1 LTFEGL
7 PATAGL
13 FFLDHRDTLHGNG
26 VANMI
31 ELQYEAPNEE
41 LTPFVSSFY
50 RFDYKGH
57 DLNEIERADRAQF
70 RFMLNGKGHYRF
82 AAGHERPT
90 RPVTII
96 GPTTAPFESVSNEP
110 LTIFGWGMT
119 PAGWASLM
127 GSAADKW
134 VDEAFDA
141 RRVFGDAVMAVRQ
154 ELASAEDIK
163 AQFAIAQAAASEIFA
178 KSDQAPFQ
186 FTQIVDQWLLADSD
200 HEIAALEAATGLA
213 TRQLER
219 TTKRY
224 YGMPPKKLA
233 RKYRALLAAHKLA
246 AGDSLDYT
254 ELGLSFYDQ
263 SHLIRE
269 IKQFTGLTPT
279 QLKSGQS
286 QLTAATMRERGK
298 LAGKVSPLVSE
309 S

>member
-1 LTFEGL
+1 
-7 PATAGL
+7 
-13 FFLDHRDTLHGNG
+13 
-26 VANMI
+26 MI

-41 LTPFVSSFY
+41 LAPFVSSFY
-50 RFDYKGH
+50 RFDYRGH
-57 DLNEIERADRAQF
+57 ELNEIERADRAQF
-70 RFMLNGKGHYRF
+70 RFMLHGRGHYRF
-82 AAGHERPT
+82 AAGHQRPAC
-90 RPVTII
+90 PVTII
-96 GPTTAPFESVSNEP
+96 GPTTAPFDSISSGP

-119 PAGWASLM
+119 AAGWASLM
-127 GSAADKW
+127 GAAADKW

-141 RRVFGDAVMAVRQ
+141 RSIFGDAVMTLRT
-154 ELASAEDIK
+154 ELTKAENIK
-163 AQFAIAQAAASEIFA
+163 AQFAIAQAAAAHIFTQ
-178 KSDQAPFQ
+178 SDLAPFQ
-186 FTQIVDQWLLADSD
+186 FTQIIDHWLLANVD
-200 HEIAALEAATGLA
+200 HDIASLEAATGLA

-219 TTKRY
+219 TTRRY

-246 AGDSLDYT
+246 AGDSLDDT

-279 QLKSGQS
+279 QLKTGQS

-298 LAGKVSPLVSE
+298 LAGKVSPLISE